1 MSIDNAVPEWKRL
14 ELLVT
19 DIQRRLQPEA
29 RVRHNHRI
37 KGKSGRWRK
46 VDITVTQTVSGVP
59 ILVAFDCKRH
69 TRPVGIREVEAFSGQ
84 ARDVRANLGIMV
96 SDSGYDD
103 GATASAK
110 ELGISLQEF
119 ASPTSIDWKELIGDD
134 AWIFLYSI
142 EMRNPRA
149 AVLFKGEDRMKSCP
163 IDTLVFDEQGV
174 EQFNL
179 TELFWREWKGL
190 DTRWQIGDV
199 NLILEPSSAPAFIRS
214 DENLV
219 QLVKITY
226 SAALSALRYPVPLEL
241 AGGHVLRHQDQSG
254 IVERQIFT
262 QGIDSARMMT
272 TLEGAKVV
280 PEEYSEYM
288 SQPRMS
294 VDLDSARRYV
304 RLVITNTARP

>member
-1 MSIDNAVPEWKRL
+1 
-14 ELLVT
+14 
-19 DIQRRLQPEA
+19 
-29 RVRHNHRI
+29 
-37 KGKSGRWRK
+37 
-46 VDITVTQTVSGVP
+46 
-59 ILVAFDCKRH
+59 
-69 TRPVGIREVEAFSGQ
+69 
-84 ARDVRANLGIMV
+84 
-96 SDSGYDD
+96 
-103 GATASAK
+103 
-110 ELGISLQEF
+110 
-119 ASPTSIDWKELIGDD
+119 
-134 AWIFLYSI
+134 
-142 EMRNPRA
+142 
-149 AVLFKGEDRMKSCP
+149 MKSCP